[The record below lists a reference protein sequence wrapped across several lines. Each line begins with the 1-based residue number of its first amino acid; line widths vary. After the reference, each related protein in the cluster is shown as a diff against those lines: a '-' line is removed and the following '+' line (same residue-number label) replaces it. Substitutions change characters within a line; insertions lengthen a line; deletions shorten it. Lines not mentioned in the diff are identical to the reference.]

1 MNHKLKDDAAQFL
14 VDYPGYYMT
23 KRGYHPRAVNSGN
36 LLLSYEDLIV
46 DFAICMMNLLSSR
59 CIIYRNESHE

>member
-23 KRGYHPRAVNSGN
+23 KRGYHPRAVNSGHLFN
-36 LLLSYEDLIV
+36 NVLSRLQ
-46 DFAICMMNLLSSR
+46 M
-59 CIIYRNESHE
+59 HELRKSPVAKCFTPVMPT

>member
-23 KRGYHPRAVNSGN
+23 KRGYHPQAVNSGN
-36 LLLSYEDLIV
+36 LFTQL
-46 DFAICMMNLLSSR
+46 
-59 CIIYRNESHE
+59 